1 MFQRKFQIAVRKIEQ
16 WYVEDIKKIIESCV
30 ILHNMMVEER
40 MDRGEQEN
48 SGWYEYREE
57 DAQEQDSL
65 DPAMEYVQRQ
75 EAEMRLH
82 RQLQEAFYTGPAINV
97 SDQNYQR
104 QRQLFNLREMA
115 INRRWDTLHDGR
127 EYFRLRDSIMR
138 EVHSKSLTEES
149 AR

>member
-1 MFQRKFQIAVRKIEQ
+1 
-16 WYVEDIKKIIESCV
+16 
-30 ILHNMMVEER
+30 MMVEER

-97 SDQNYQR
+97 SDQITNDNVNFLISGKWR
-104 QRQLFNLREMA
+104 
-115 INRRWDTLHDGR
+115 
-127 EYFRLRDSIMR
+127 
-138 EVHSKSLTEES
+138 LTEGGICFTMGENIFGYVIQS
-149 AR
+149 CERSTAKV